1 MMSFKAFEVNII
13 QACTVLTYNNLG
25 EEFFGLFEESLLK
38 KGKLTV
44 IVKAAREYGNI
55 QLLFSIVGAVV
66 LVCDRS
72 METFNYP
79 IHMERNVTFKLGK
92 ENRELTAD
100 LYTIEQKNETI
111 NIAQH
116 IYDFVSL
123 EVPMKKLHPRF
134 CNHDVL

>member
-13 QACTVLTYNNLG
+13 QPCTVLTYNNLG

-38 KGKLTV
+38 KGKLTI
-44 IVKAAREYGNI
+44 IVKAARKYGNI

-134 CNHDVL
+134 CNHDLL